1 MKRKN
6 IIILAI
12 ALLMPFMAG
21 AQALKGSYF
30 LDNSLNR
37 NKMNPAFTPRSN
49 YFQIPVMGNLG
60 MGLVSNLDIPT
71 FLYPMNGE
79 LVTFLHPS
87 VTVGQFAGAL
97 PKHPHLDA
105 EFSTNVLNFG
115 FYGGKKSYITFD
127 VSVNTA
133 VDVDLPRDLFMFVK
147 QGAGTDGQSFNIA
160 NVNAYA
166 TASVSAALGYSR
178 QVMKGLRV
186 GAKVRFIAPVAYAG
200 INLENVRLTT
210 GTDKWTAE
218 TEGYAY
224 AAMQGLEIN
233 TPTDEVMPEIGFNM
247 DNFINNKALAG
258 FGYSVDLGVDWKL
271 EVGSIFDGLSV
282 SAAVTDLGMI
292 HYDTS
297 ALSMC
302 STSGSVDWVGFQDVN
317 MDNTDFEAIMNDF
330 VSSAQEELLHLDQ
343 EETPSKFVKSTMPRF
358 YAGLEV
364 PFLWRRMSVGL
375 LYSGRMSHS
384 YYRQELT
391 ASYNL
396 KPFKWLALGVNYSFL
411 NTAQTLGGIFEFTP
425 RSGLNFH
432 IGLDYLPVAWTPAP
446 ILDDMLEMPDYFVQK
461 GHVHPYLPLSM
472 RLNLQFGMSMVFKSR
487 HGR

>member
-1 MKRKN
+1 MRKS
-6 IIILAI
+6 IIVAVI
-12 ALLMPFMAG
+12 AMLLPLLCG

-30 LDNSLNR
+30 MDNSVNR
-37 NKMNPAFTPRSN
+37 HNMNPAFAPRAN
-49 YFQIPVMGNLG
+49 YFKIPVAGNVATG
-60 MGLVSNLDIPT
+60 AVTNLDIPT
-71 FLYPMNGE
+71 FLYPSGDQ
-79 LVTFLHPS
+79 LLTFLHKDVS
-87 VTVGQFAGAL
+87 LKQFDRAL
-97 PKHPHLDA
+97 PNRPHIDA
-105 EFSTNVLNFG
+105 DMHSDILSFG
-115 FYGGKKSYITFD
+115 FYNKNKAFWTFD
-127 VSVNTA
+127 LSVRSG
-133 VDVDLPRDLFMFVK
+133 VDVDVPRDLFMFVK
-147 QGAGTDGQSFNIA
+147 KGAGTSGETFNIA

-233 TPTDEVMPEIGFNM
+233 TPADEVMPEIGFNM

-297 ALSMC
+297 ALSMY

-396 KPFKWLALGVNYSFL
+396 KPLKWLALGVNYSFL